1 MVSRERCA
9 NIQVLTERFGC
20 DIFINESEH
29 PFLTS
34 DAPAAIYWPPRDAR
48 YRNMFRGLGSPGCEV
63 TLPISPRTALLFR
76 HKQTGIHSFLRAG
89 WETVFDMNFRTI
101 TKATDK
107 IISDRPDLFFVKTIL
122 DKVAEVT
129 GGGGD

>member
-1 MVSRERCA
+1 
-9 NIQVLTERFGC
+9 
-20 DIFINESEH
+20 
-29 PFLTS
+29 
-34 DAPAAIYWPPRDAR
+34 
-48 YRNMFRGLGSPGCEV
+48 MFRGLGSPGCEV